1 MRRAR
6 AQRVR
11 SPPILLE
18 LPRNSAP
25 RTGDPAAATG
35 DESPARTTLFLSR
48 FPPAAGRS
56 NPSPLLF
63 ESAGLLP
70 GWTDARPRCA
80 GIRSASSIPR
90 AAASSPAIIPA
101 AVPLVALVVLS
112 APSPPASAENQ
123 TRLLS
128 WQLQLLPPNRRPSA
142 AAPVS
147 LRRPASSRAKRP
159 ALKPPASS
167 GR

>member
-25 RTGDPAAATG
+25 RTGDPAAAIS
-35 DESPARTTLFLSR
+35 DESPVRTTLFLSR

-70 GWTDARPRCA
+70 GWTDDRARCA
-80 GIRSASSIPR
+80 GICSASSIDF

-101 AVPLVALVVLS
+101 AVPLVAVVVRS
-112 APSPPASAENQ
+112 AQTPPLFAEHQ
-123 TRLLS
+123 
-128 WQLQLLPPNRRPSA
+128 
-142 AAPVS
+142 S
-147 LRRPASSRAKRP
+147 LH
-159 ALKPPASS
+159 LT
-167 GR
+167 